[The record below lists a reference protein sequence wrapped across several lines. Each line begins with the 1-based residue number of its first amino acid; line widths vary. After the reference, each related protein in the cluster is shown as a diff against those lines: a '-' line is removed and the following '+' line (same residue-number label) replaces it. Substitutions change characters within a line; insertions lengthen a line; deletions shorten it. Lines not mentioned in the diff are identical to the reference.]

1 MVDYLK
7 RSGMKIRKSSTGSL
21 HFPRVSLAEAN
32 KRAGKH
38 HKIVRDIL
46 SDLAKLD
53 QYSAIKID
61 LVAVAKKK
69 ADLRAALHRAARNA
83 KIRLATTS
91 DKNNLYVFRQPL
103 PIEKK
108 KLLNSSG

>member
-1 MVDYLK
+1 
-7 RSGMKIRKSSTGSL
+7 MKIKKSSTASL

-38 HKIVRDIL
+38 HRIIRDVL

-53 QYSAIKID
+53 EYSAIKIH
-61 LVAVAKKK
+61 LAAVGKKK

-83 KIRLATTS
+83 KIPLATSS
-91 DKNNLYVFRQPL
+91 DRNNLYVFRSPL
-103 PIEKK
+103 PVEKK
-108 KLLNSSG
+108 GPNSLR